1 MSSAGSAKGMSKMI
15 LSIQSKL
22 HVRSSSVEDVGSRS
36 YVAPY
41 TKSDLRTDRPGYNP
55 MIGRLGT
62 DSAVARAGVGVSGLS
77 AAPPAK
83 IC

>member
-1 MSSAGSAKGMSKMI
+1 MSSAGSEKGMSRMI

-22 HVRSSSVEDVGSRS
+22 HVRSVEDVVGSRS

-62 DSAVARAGVGVSGLS
+62 DSAVAGAGVGVSGLS
-77 AAPPAK
+77 AMPPAK

>member
-22 HVRSSSVEDVGSRS
+22 HVRSVEDVGSRS

-62 DSAVARAGVGVSGLS
+62 DSAGARAGVGVSGLS

>member
-22 HVRSSSVEDVGSRS
+22 HVRSVEDVGSRS

-62 DSAVARAGVGVSGLS
+62 DSAVAGAGVGVSGLS
-77 AAPPAK
+77 AMPPAK

>member
-22 HVRSSSVEDVGSRS
+22 HVRSVEDVGSRS